1 MEVPPGA
8 HGYSS
13 RLKRL
18 LRDICSLQS
27 ARNIHNPLIFCI
39 KILELSKTLFKDK
52 FDFFI
57 FFAAPE
63 PFTGSYPQ
71 ANIFS
76 AAKPLQ

>member
-1 MEVPPGA
+1 MGVPPDT

-18 LRDICSLQS
+18 LRDICCLQS

-39 KILELSKTLFKDK
+39 KILEPSKNLFKNK
-52 FDFFI
+52 FSFFI
-57 FFAAPE
+57 FFTAPE
-63 PFTGSYPQ
+63 PFKSSYPQ